1 MTGPEAPLTGTQVL
15 VVGSGIAGLTAAL
28 RASRTA
34 DVLLVSKGA
43 LRDGATACAQGGIAG
58 AVGPGDSPDQHARDT
73 LGAGAGLCE
82 ADAVRVLCEE
92 GPAAIEALIAHG
104 VRFDQRRG
112 ADPGRPPYALGLE
125 GAHGRP
131 RILHAGG
138 DATGRE
144 IQQALVRAVTQA
156 ARSTAGAGRLVV
168 REHTALADLRV
179 ESGRVVGAELLTA
192 DGQRT
197 PVRAAATVLATGGA
211 GQLFSH
217 TTNPAVATGDGIAA
231 AWRAGA
237 VLADLEFYQFHPTA
251 LAGPESFLISEAV
264 RGEGAVLRDER
275 GRRFLPA
282 VDPRAELAPRDV
294 VARAIAEVMRSQA
307 GRPVLLDATAI
318 GRARLRERFP
328 TIDAAV
334 RRHGA
339 DWSRTPVP
347 ITPAAHYWMGG
358 IRTRLDGATSRPGLF
373 AAGECARTGVHGANR
388 LASNSL
394 LEGAVFGARAGQAA
408 AAAAA
413 RDSGRPSATPHP
425 RPVRAVPPVAAP
437 FSRSELQQQMWSRAG
452 LLRTGAELD
461 ELAGILATW
470 RAPDPA
476 SADPLT
482 ALEDR
487 NLLDLARL
495 LVDRARARRDSVGAH
510 HRLDAPT
517 ATAQEDHAC

>member
-1 MTGPEAPLTGTQVL
+1 MTGPDAPRTGTQVL

-34 DVLLVSKGA
+34 DVLLVTKGA
-43 LRDGATACAQGGIAG
+43 LTDGATACAQGGIAG
-58 AVGPGDSPDQHARDT
+58 AVGPGDSPAQHARDT
-73 LGAGAGLCE
+73 LEAGAGLCE

-104 VRFDQRRG
+104 VAFDQRG
-112 ADPGRPPYALGLE
+112 VTEPGRSPYALGLE

-138 DATGRE
+138 DATGHE
-144 IQQALVRAVTQA
+144 IQRTLVRAVTQA
-156 ARSTAGAGRLVV
+156 ARSTGGAGRLAV
-168 REHTALADLRV
+168 REHTALVDLQV
-179 ESGRVVGAELLTA
+179 ESGRVVGAELLAA

-197 PVRAAATVLATGGA
+197 LVRAAATVLATGGA
-211 GQLFSH
+211 GQLFAH
-217 TTNPAVATGDGIAA
+217 TTNPDVATGDGIAA

-237 VLADLEFYQFHPTA
+237 ALADLEFYQFHPTA

-294 VARAIAEVMRSQA
+294 VARAIAETMRAQS
-307 GRPVLLDATAI
+307 GRPVLLDATSI
-318 GRARLRERFP
+318 GRERLRERFP

-347 ITPAAHYWMGG
+347 VTPAAHHWMGG
-358 IRTRLDGATSRPGLF
+358 IRTALDGATSRPGLF

-408 AAAAA
+408 AAAARHA
-413 RDSGRPSATPHP
+413 GASIPAPRPGPVRYAPSACGS
-425 RPVRAVPPVAAP
+425 
-437 FSRSELQQQMWSRAG
+437 FSRRELQRLMWSRAG
-452 LLRTGAELD
+452 LLRIGAELD
-461 ELAGILATW
+461 ELAGTLATW
-470 RAPDPA
+470 RAPEPA
-476 SADPLT
+476 SADPLP

-510 HRLDAPT
+510 HRLDAPIT
-517 ATAQEDHAC
+517 PAQEDHAC